1 MSDTLRIVPM
11 QLDDLDRIM
20 EIEAASFTDAW
31 TRSGFEESLAQA
43 YAKMFTA
50 KIDETVVGYCCL
62 YHILDEGEI
71 INVAI
76 HPDWRG
82 RGLGGRM
89 LGFLLEEGLRDG
101 VGRFILDV
109 RESNIAA
116 QRLYESAG
124 FKKIALQKN
133 FYDTPVE
140 DGWLME
146 LLV

>member
-1 MSDTLRIVPM
+1 MNDTLCIVPM
-11 QLDDLDRIM
+11 QLNDLDSIM
-20 EIEAASFTDAW
+20 EIEEASFTDAW
-31 TRSGFEESLAQA
+31 TRSGFEESLTQT

-50 KIDETVVGYCCL
+50 KIGETVVGYCCL

-76 HPDWRG
+76 HPNWRG

-89 LGFLLEEGLRDG
+89 LGFLLEEGRKDG
-101 VGRFILDV
+101 VNRFILDV
-109 RESNIAA
+109 RESNVAA
-116 QRLYESAG
+116 QKLYESAG
-124 FKKIALQKN
+124 FKKIALQKR

-146 LLV
+146 FLV

>member
-1 MSDTLRIVPM
+1 MNDTLRIVPM
-11 QLDDLDRIM
+11 QLDDLDCIM

-31 TRSGFEESLAQA
+31 TRSGFEESLAQV
-43 YAKMFTA
+43 YARMYTA
-50 KIDETVVGYCCL
+50 KIDKSIVGYCCL
-62 YHILDEGEI
+62 YQILDEGEI

-76 HPDWRG
+76 HPQWRG
-82 RGLGGRM
+82 QGFGGRM
-89 LGFLLEEGLRDG
+89 LRFLLEEGQKAG
-101 VGRFILDV
+101 VNRFILDV

-116 QRLYESAG
+116 QKLYESAG
-124 FKKIALQKN
+124 FEKIALQKR